1 MCIKNTSIYNIAT
14 FQTLPSTHTHAK
26 IFLNDADDRTLILAK
41 EQTSGIGQRGKKWL
55 GFPGNFYGSFIFKN
69 ILLNQ
74 ERIGQVSLVTAV
86 ALGGYFLE
94 NDFKDFSFKW
104 PNDVYDKA
112 FKKKMCGILCE
123 YDDGHLIISIGIN
136 FFTPQLAHENITS
149 LKDLGA
155 NFFIEKWSNKTLFKH
170 LDDALKHYINFGFS
184 SFQKKWLAHCGHVE
198 KYLQTSCH
206 KKGIFID
213 LDENALPVFK
223 Y

>member
-1 MCIKNTSIYNIAT
+1 MCSKDSSTYNIII
-14 FQTLPSTHTHAK
+14 FKTLPSTHVHAK
-26 IFLNDADDRTLILAK
+26 EVLTDVNDYTLILAK
-41 EQTSGIGQRGKKWL
+41 EQTSGIGQRGKTWL
-55 GFPGNFYGSFIFKN
+55 GSTGNFYGSFIFKN

-74 ERIGQVSLVTAV
+74 EKIGQVSLVTAV

-94 NDFKDFSFKW
+94 NDFEDFSFKW
-104 PNDVYDKA
+104 PNDIYDKA

-136 FFTPQLAHENITS
+136 FFTPQLAHENMTS
-149 LKDLGA
+149 LTDLGA
-155 NFFIEKWSNKTLFKH
+155 NFFIEKWSNRALFKH
-170 LDDALKHYINFGFS
+170 LDEALKHYIDFGFS
-184 SFQKKWLAHCGHVE
+184 RFQKNWLAYCGHVE

-206 KKGIFID
+206 KKGIFIN